1 MPRKTEWC
9 TCSACLLAGPRG
21 IAQFHRTAQSHRD
34 QDSVSNDG
42 ANLSTSAAPFEPTDA
57 TQAFGVT
64 SRGQTPPSIGNSP
77 YPSIGGDVQVPQD
90 QCHEESEVSD
100 DDGIGTSM
108 NDANE
113 VPVLESASD
122 SDTSSLFNRFSH
134 HDFSAEAEIGDFDS
148 DSDDSNHILGEEE
161 GISVEHLQDDPL
173 FIRNARIF
181 DPYRLGKPDDCVDDD
196 AEVCPDIPY
205 GLTVHPSIRH
215 ALIRAITASYFHGAT
230 KEGVKHMLDGSFCLL
245 SSTQNAAPEVQYH
258 GLEMMARTLLTA
270 EKHLGISFEGF
281 ITYFFVCDS
290 CWELHKPAELYN
302 LDTPECQELD
312 CEGTLYSV
320 KRLSDGTEKR
330 RPTKIMPFVDP
341 EKAIQHMLLR
351 PGKLAQINE
360 WRRPGDEPRRVAPTT
375 AKGYEAF
382 PDPSVP
388 IRDGP
393 DGWEWRT
400 IRAGLE
406 RRRTGAWS
414 IEDVDVHEIHQR
426 FVSLPCG
433 LVWQINIDWCVSYN
447 KRMCTFNTLISKV
460 SISGSWQSF
469 DGGTLHDPFQQPS

>member
-1 MPRKTEWC
+1 MPGAQKTEWC
-9 TCSACLLAGPRG
+9 KCTVCLCAGPRG
-21 IAQFHRTAQSHRD
+21 IPQFHRTAQSHRERD
-34 QDSVSNDG
+34 L
-42 ANLSTSAAPFEPTDA
+42 ASAADGISAAGRAISKPAAATRAPRDLFESVD
-57 TQAFGVT
+57 QM
-64 SRGQTPPSIGNSP
+64 PPDIGGNSQ
-77 YPSIGGDVQVPQD
+77 SSFVAGDTREYDEDSQ
-90 QCHEESEVSD
+90 VSD
-100 DDGIGTSM
+100 GDGIGTPSK
-108 NDANE
+108 NATE
-113 VPVLESASD
+113 AAVPELDSD
-122 SDTSSLFNRFSH
+122 SDTDSLFSRFLDH
-134 HDFSAEAEIGDFDS
+134 SALEQINEGDLLSDS
-148 DSDDSNHILGEEE
+148 DSDQSSRLGDDSDE

-173 FIRNARIF
+173 FVRNASIF

-196 AEVCPDIPY
+196 AEDCPDIPY

-230 KEGVKHMLDGSFCLL
+230 NEGVKHMLDGSFNLL
-245 SSTQNAAPEVQYH
+245 SSAQNAAPDLQYH
-258 GLEMMARTLLTA
+258 GLETMARTLLTA

-312 CEGTLYSV
+312 CEGTLYTV

-330 RPTKIMPFVDP
+330 RPTKILPFVDP

-375 AKGYEAF
+375 AEGYEAF

-433 LVWQINIDWCVSYN
+433 LVWQINIDWCVRYN

-460 SISGSWQSF
+460 SISGSW
-469 DGGTLHDPFQQPS
+469 